1 MAGEGKRGIGWVSPA
16 HGAGQKT
23 IRADMG
29 DIAGS
34 QSGWYL
40 DGYLEGERI
49 QRRVSIVKS
58 PFLIGRRPDLDF
70 AFPCKKVSSLHA
82 EIRVERGQLWIQ
94 DMGSSNGTFVN
105 RRRIERP
112 TPLNDG
118 DLLHLATNEF
128 VVGRSPAATGDDPDT
143 EDQTLYDPVD
153 VATLPR
159 QSVEGVTELRE
170 LLATRTVDP
179 VFQPIVPPGSD
190 ATRYFELLGRGAHPK
205 LSSAP
210 SDLFRI
216 AAEVGAEA
224 QLSRLF
230 QIVGFALAHTLPEPL
245 TLFVNVHPRE
255 LHGEDAVRLLDMLAR
270 QRALHPDME
279 IVVEVHESSVL
290 PCAKMRELYRRLSEM
305 GCKLAYDDFGAGQAR
320 LLELVEVPCDFL
332 KFDMSLIRDIDRAPH
347 GRQKLVQLLVQI
359 AHDLGIRCVAE
370 GVERAGE
377 WEACRQLGFGYA
389 QGYHFGRPAPAIH
402 WVRQDSRQTTR
413 IEKLRSA

>member
-1 MAGEGKRGIGWVSPA
+1 
-16 HGAGQKT
+16 
-23 IRADMG
+23 MG
-29 DIAGS
+29 DIAVS
-34 QSGWYL
+34 HSGWYL

-49 QRRVSIVKS
+49 RRRVSIVKS

-82 EIRVERGQLWIQ
+82 EIRVERGQLWVQ

-105 RRRIERP
+105 RRRIEHP
-112 TPLNDG
+112 TLLNDG
-118 DLLHLATNEF
+118 DLLHLAANEF
-128 VVGRSPAATGDDPDT
+128 VVGRTPETTGDDPDT
-143 EDQTLYDPVD
+143 EDQTHYDPVD

-170 LLATRTVDP
+170 LLATRAVEP
-179 VFQPIVPPGSD
+179 FFQPIVAPRRD

-210 SDLFRI
+210 YELFRI
-216 AAEVGAEA
+216 AAEISAEV

-245 TLFVNVHPRE
+245 GLFVNVHPTE
-255 LHGEDAVRLLDMLAR
+255 LQGEHAARLLDTLAR

-279 IVVEVHESSVL
+279 IVVEVHESAVL
-290 PCAKMRELYRRLSEM
+290 ACDKMRELYRRLSDM

-332 KFDMSLIRDIDRAPH
+332 KFDMSLIRDIDRAPD
-347 GRQKLVQLLVQI
+347 GRQKLVRLLIQI
-359 AHDLGIRCVAE
+359 AHDLGIRCIAE

-377 WEACRQLGFGYA
+377 WEACQQLGFGYA

-402 WVRQDSRQTTR
+402 WVRQERRQAAR
-413 IEKLRSA
+413 IEEARNG